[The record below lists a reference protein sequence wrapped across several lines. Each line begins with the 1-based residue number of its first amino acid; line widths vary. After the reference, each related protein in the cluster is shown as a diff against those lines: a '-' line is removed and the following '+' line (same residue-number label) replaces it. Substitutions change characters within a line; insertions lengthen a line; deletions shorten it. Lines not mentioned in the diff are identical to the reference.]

1 MTLEQLE
8 EACKLATEIRRLRQ
22 AAEQWSKQGVPLH
35 HLLADT
41 LPEYVSRDDEIV
53 FIERTRDRIC
63 KKLEESERL
72 FAAFSPTP

>member
-22 AAEQWSKQGVPLH
+22 SVEQWSKQDVPLS
-35 HLLADT
+35 HLLHDT
-41 LPEYVSRDDEIV
+41 DRDHISRDDEIS
-53 FIERTRDRIC
+53 FIEKTRDRMC
-63 KKLEESERL
+63 KKLEEAERL